1 MVDQFGGGLGNGLNA
16 DSPFPSGRVFLRKT
30 MEAMVRQKK
39 PADPEM
45 EELTLEP
52 LPSASLFGEIQETIP
67 PIKSNSYKDSE
78 LEDPVEDFDLEG
90 EEIELGM
97 EERED
102 LGAEQLLQEEIPF
115 QPQDIT
121 WEYLKGLE
129 KIALL
134 TPEQEVELAK
144 RIKEGERQ
152 IKLFEAR
159 ANRLKAQ
166 LHPAPAP
173 KGSGKRSQRSAQAGQ
188 RKGQKR
194 AKLTP
199 KEIKAK
205 TLQYKKVLAQ
215 YQQAVAETQKAKNEL
230 IQANLRLV
238 VSIAKRYANR
248 GLSFLDLI
256 QEGNLGLMQALV
268 KFDYTKGYKFS
279 TYASWWIRAAI
290 LRAFAEKSR
299 TIRIPNYLFEIKGKL
314 MKSFKSLMKKL
325 GREPTSL
332 ELSRDSG
339 IPIHDVEKILNLTE
353 EPISLDMPIGEE
365 DSTLEDL
372 IADEKSLSPS
382 DSLLE
387 KDMIYHTRKLLSGLS
402 PREEK
407 ILRLRFGIGE
417 DGECTLEEIG
427 RQFGLSRERIRQ
439 IEAKAIER
447 LRDPSRHKEIREY
460 FE

>member
-1 MVDQFGGGLGNGLNA
+1 MKNN
-16 DSPFPSGRVFLRKT
+16 KT
-30 MEAMVRQKK
+30 TNKK
-39 PADPEM
+39 G
-45 EELTLEP
+45 EELILQP
-52 LPSASLFGEIQETIP
+52 IQSSSLFAETPTSIP
-67 PIKSNSYKDSE
+67 PIEDSSY
-78 LEDPVEDFDLEG
+78 VEG
-90 EEIELGM
+90 EIE
-97 EERED
+97 ETIED
-102 LGAEQLLQEEIPF
+102 LDLQVEEEELVVEEGDEISTDQIAQEEIIF

-129 KIALL
+129 KISLL
-134 TPEQEVELAK
+134 TPEKEVELAK

-152 IKLFEAR
+152 VKILETR
-159 ANRLKAQ
+159 TSRLKTQ
-166 LHPAPAP
+166 LYSSPSP
-173 KGSGKRSQRSAQAGQ
+173 KNGKRNHLHNRQGFKL
-188 RKGQKR
+188 KGKNGKNGK
-194 AKLTP
+194 KLKPTP
-199 KEIKAK
+199 SEIREKN
-205 TLQYKKVLAQ
+205 LQYKKMLNQ
-215 YQQAVAETQKAKNEL
+215 YQQAVFDVQQAKNEL

-256 QEGNLGLMQALV
+256 QEGNLGLIQAMV
-268 KFDYTKGYKFS
+268 KFDYTKGFKFS

-314 MKSFKSLMKKL
+314 MRSFKDLVKKL
-325 GREPTSL
+325 GREPTSQ
-332 ELSRDSG
+332 ELSKDSG
-339 IPIHDVEKILNLTE
+339 IPLNDVEKILNLIE
-353 EPISLDMPIGEE
+353 EPISLDMSIGEE

-372 IADEKSLSPS
+372 IPDEKSLSPS
-382 DSLLE
+382 DCLLE
-387 KDMIYHTRKLLSGLS
+387 KDLTDQIRKLLSGLS

-439 IEAKAIER
+439 IEAKALDR
-447 LRDPSRHKEIREY
+447 LRDPKRYKEIKEY

>member
-1 MVDQFGGGLGNGLNA
+1 MEGVFYIEERGMISVKQNKL
-16 DSPFPSGRVFLRKT
+16 SG
-30 MEAMVRQKK
+30 KK
-39 PADPEM
+39 GES
-45 EELTLEP
+45 LTLQAVP
-52 LPSASLFGEIQETIP
+52 ASSLFHEKSEIP
-67 PIKSNSYKDSE
+67 PIRTITSSGDEIEEPLEEFE
-78 LEDPVEDFDLEG
+78 LETE
-90 EEIELGM
+90 EEIGT
-97 EERED
+97 EEE
-102 LGAEQLLQEEIPF
+102 EEVQVEKSVQEEVPY

-121 WEYLKGLE
+121 LEYLKSLE
-129 KIALL
+129 KISLL
-134 TPEQEVELAK
+134 TPEKEVELAK

-152 IKLFEAR
+152 VKLLETKT
-159 ANRLKAQ
+159 NRLKAKMYV
-166 LHPAPAP
+166 PAP
-173 KGSGKRSQRSAQAGQ
+173 KNGSKKPNNGHKQAHRAKGRNGK
-188 RKGQKR
+188 KP
-194 AKLTP
+194 KLTP
-199 KEIKAK
+199 AEKREQ
-205 TLQYKKVLAQ
+205 TLLYKKVLNQ
-215 YQQAVAETQKAKNEL
+215 YQQAVLDTQQAKNEL

-256 QEGNLGLMQALV
+256 QEGNLGLMQAMT

-314 MKSFKSLMKKL
+314 MKSFKDLVKKL
-325 GREPTSL
+325 GREPTSQ
-332 ELSRDSG
+332 ELSKDSG
-339 IPIHDVEKILNLTE
+339 IPLHDVDKILNLIE

-372 IADEKSLSPS
+372 IPDDKGLSPS

-387 KDMIYHTRKLLSGLS
+387 KDLINQLRKLLSGLS

-407 ILRLRFGIGE
+407 ILRLRFGIGG

-439 IEAKAIER
+439 IEAKALER
-447 LRDPSRHKEIREY
+447 LRDPNRYKEIREY

>member
-1 MVDQFGGGLGNGLNA
+1 MSVKNNKVLSKNGGGLA
-16 DSPFPSGRVFLRKT
+16 
-30 MEAMVRQKK
+30 
-39 PADPEM
+39 
-45 EELTLEP
+45 LEP
-52 LPSASLFGEIQETIP
+52 VQSSPLFREPPTSIP
-67 PIKSNSYKDSE
+67 PIQSTPYIE
-78 LEDPVEDFDLEG
+78 VEAGGATEDFDLQAEEAELASEEG
-90 EEIELGM
+90 EEISVEPVP
-97 EERED
+97 
-102 LGAEQLLQEEIPF
+102 QEETIF

-129 KIALL
+129 KISLL
-134 TPEQEVELAK
+134 TPEKEVELAK

-152 IKLFEAR
+152 VKILETKG
-159 ANRLKAQ
+159 NRLKAQ
-166 LHPAPAP
+166 IYPLPIPRN
-173 KGSGKRSQRSAQAGQ
+173 GGKRTHTNTRQGYKL
-188 RKGQKR
+188 KGKNGKKSKPNPSEMREKQ
-194 AKLTP
+194 L
-199 KEIKAK
+199 
-205 TLQYKKVLAQ
+205 LYKKMLSQ
-215 YQQAVAETQKAKNEL
+215 YQRAVLDLQQAKNEL

-256 QEGNLGLMQALV
+256 QEGNLGLIQAMV
-268 KFDYTKGYKFS
+268 KFDYTKGFKFS

-314 MKSFKSLMKKL
+314 MKSFKDLVKKL
-325 GREPTSL
+325 GREPTSQ
-332 ELSRDSG
+332 ELSKDSG
-339 IPIHDVEKILNLTE
+339 IPLHDVEKILNLIE
-353 EPISLDMPIGEE
+353 EPISLDMSIGEE

-372 IADEKSLSPS
+372 IPDEKSLSPS

-387 KDMIYHTRKLLSGLS
+387 KDLTHQIQKLLSGLS

-439 IEAKAIER
+439 IEAKALDR
-447 LRDPSRHKEIREY
+447 LRDPKRYKEIKEY

>member
-1 MVDQFGGGLGNGLNA
+1 MRQSKSTAKKREDLN
-16 DSPFPSGRVFLRKT
+16 
-30 MEAMVRQKK
+30 
-39 PADPEM
+39 
-45 EELTLEP
+45 LEP
-52 LPSASLFGEIQETIP
+52 LPSSSLFGERSTSIP
-67 PIKSNSYKDSE
+67 PIQSKSLNESE
-78 LEDPVEDFDLEG
+78 LEEAALEEFDVQAGEG
-90 EEIELGM
+90 ELET
-97 EERED
+97 EEREE
-102 LGAEQLLQEEIPF
+102 LQAEQSAQEEVVF
-115 QPQDIT
+115 HPQDIT
-121 WEYLKGLE
+121 LEYLKGLE
-129 KIALL
+129 KISLL
-134 TPEQEVELAK
+134 TPEKEVELAK

-152 IKLFEAR
+152 VKLLETKT
-159 ANRLKAQ
+159 NRLKAQ
-166 LHPAPAP
+166 LSPAPSP
-173 KGSGKRSQRSAQAGQ
+173 KNGGKRNQNTRQGYRLS
-188 RKGQKR
+188 
-194 AKLTP
+194 KLRGKNGKKSKSTP
-199 KEIKAK
+199 SELKEK
-205 TLQYKKVLAQ
+205 TLLYKRTLIR
-215 YQQAVAETQKAKNEL
+215 YQQASIDMQEAKNEL

-256 QEGNLGLMQALV
+256 QEGNLGLMQAMV

-314 MKSFKSLMKKL
+314 MKSFKDLVKKL
-325 GREPTSL
+325 GREPTSQ
-332 ELSRDSG
+332 ELSKDSG
-339 IPIHDVEKILNLTE
+339 IPLHDVEKILNLIE

-372 IADEKSLSPS
+372 IPDEKNLSPT

-387 KDMIYHTRKLLSGLS
+387 KDLVDQIRKLLGGLS

-439 IEAKAIER
+439 IEAKALER
-447 LRDPSRHKEIREY
+447 LRDPNRYKEIREY

>member
-1 MVDQFGGGLGNGLNA
+1 MKTNG
-16 DSPFPSGRVFLRKT
+16 
-30 MEAMVRQKK
+30 KK
-39 PADPEM
+39 R
-45 EELTLEP
+45 EELTVEP
-52 LPSASLFGEIQETIP
+52 LPSSSLFSEPKSSVSPIP
-67 PIKSNSYKDSE
+67 SASYNESE
-78 LEDPVEDFDLEG
+78 LEDAFDEFEVQPDEVEVET
-90 EEIELGM
+90 
-97 EERED
+97 EERE
-102 LGAEQLLQEEIPF
+102 ELQFESTSEEEVIDFPR
-115 QPQDIT
+115 DIT
-121 WEYLKGLE
+121 LEYLKGLE
-129 KIALL
+129 KISLL
-134 TPEQEVELAK
+134 TPEKEVELAK

-152 IKLFEAR
+152 VKLLGTKTT
-159 ANRLKAQ
+159 RLKAQ
-166 LHPAPAP
+166 LSQPLISKKGNKRTYNHIRQGTKP
-173 KGSGKRSQRSAQAGQ
+173 KGKNGKKS
-188 RKGQKR
+188 
-194 AKLTP
+194 
-199 KEIKAK
+199 KAPSSEMREK
-205 TLQYKKVLAQ
+205 ILLYKKMLNR
-215 YQQAVAETQKAKNEL
+215 YQQALLGTQQAKNAL

-256 QEGNLGLMQALV
+256 QEGNLGLIQAMV

-314 MKSFKSLMKKL
+314 MKSFKDLVKKL
-325 GREPTSL
+325 GREPTPQ
-332 ELSRDSG
+332 ELSKDSG
-339 IPIHDVEKILNLTE
+339 IPLHDVEKIINLIE

-372 IADEKSLSPS
+372 IPDEKSLSPN

-387 KDMIYHTRKLLSGLS
+387 RDLVNQTRKLLSGLS

-417 DGECTLEEIG
+417 DGEYTLEEIG

-439 IEAKAIER
+439 IEAKALDR
-447 LRDPSRHKEIREY
+447 LRDPNRYKEIKEY

>member
-1 MVDQFGGGLGNGLNA
+1 MFQRERGN
-16 DSPFPSGRVFLRKT
+16 P
-30 MEAMVRQKK
+30 VRQNKK
-39 PADPEM
+39 PKGT
-45 EELTLEP
+45 EELSLEP
-52 LPSASLFGEIQETIP
+52 LNASSLFNEIASPIP
-67 PIKSNSYKDSE
+67 SIQPPPFK
-78 LEDPVEDFDLEG
+78 EG
-90 EEIELGM
+90 EENLEVLELTA
-97 EERED
+97 EETEK
-102 LGAEQLLQEEIPF
+102 AEEIEEEGFF

-129 KIALL
+129 KIPLL
-134 TPEQEVELAK
+134 TPEKEVDLAK

-152 IKLFEAR
+152 VMMLEAKVT
-159 ANRLKAQ
+159 RLKAQ
-166 LHPAPAP
+166 LSPSPIPRNGTKH
-173 KGSGKRSQRSAQAGQ
+173 KLKSKNGKKSKSAFPEV
-188 RKGQKR
+188 R
-194 AKLTP
+194 
-199 KEIKAK
+199 EK
-205 TLQYKKVLAQ
+205 TLFYKKMINQ
-215 YQQAVAETQKAKNEL
+215 YQQALRETQRAKNEL

-256 QEGNLGLMQALV
+256 QEGNLGLIQAMV

-314 MKSFKSLMKKL
+314 MKSFKDLVKKM
-325 GREPTSL
+325 GREPTPQ

-339 IPIHDVEKILNLTE
+339 IPIHDVEKILNLIE

-372 IADEKSLSPS
+372 IPDEKSLSPN

-387 KDMIYHTRKLLSGLS
+387 KDLAHQVNKLLSGLS

-417 DGECTLEEIG
+417 DGESTLEEIG

-439 IEAKAIER
+439 IEAKALER
-447 LRDPSRHKEIREY
+447 LRDPGRYKEIREY

>member
-1 MVDQFGGGLGNGLNA
+1 MEGFFYIEERGMISVKQNKTNG
-16 DSPFPSGRVFLRKT
+16 
-30 MEAMVRQKK
+30 KK
-39 PADPEM
+39 GES
-45 EELTLEP
+45 LTLQAVP
-52 LPSASLFGEIQETIP
+52 ASSLFHEKSDIP
-67 PIKSNSYKDSE
+67 PIRTISSNEDEVEESLEEFE
-78 LEDPVEDFDLEG
+78 LETE
-90 EEIELGM
+90 EEIGT
-97 EERED
+97 EEE
-102 LGAEQLLQEEIPF
+102 EEVQVEKSIQEEVPY

-121 WEYLKGLE
+121 LEYLKSLE
-129 KIALL
+129 KISLL
-134 TPEQEVELAK
+134 TPEKEVELAK

-152 IKLFEAR
+152 VKLLETKT
-159 ANRLKAQ
+159 NRLKAKMY
-166 LHPAPAP
+166 APAP
-173 KGSGKRSQRSAQAGQ
+173 KNGGKKPNNGHKQAH
-188 RKGQKR
+188 RAKGKNGKKP
-194 AKLTP
+194 KLTP
-199 KEIKAK
+199 AEKREQ
-205 TLQYKKVLAQ
+205 TLLYKKVFNQ
-215 YQQAVAETQKAKNEL
+215 YQRAVLETQQAKNEL

-256 QEGNLGLMQALV
+256 QEGNLGLMQAMT

-314 MKSFKSLMKKL
+314 MKSFKDLVKKL
-325 GREPTSL
+325 GREPTSQ
-332 ELSRDSG
+332 ELSKDSG
-339 IPIHDVEKILNLTE
+339 IPLHDVDKILNLIE

-372 IADEKSLSPS
+372 IPDDKGLSPS

-387 KDMIYHTRKLLSGLS
+387 KDLINQLRKLLSGLS

-407 ILRLRFGIGE
+407 ILRLRFGIGG

-439 IEAKAIER
+439 IEAKALER
-447 LRDPSRHKEIREY
+447 LRDPNRYKEIREY

>member
-1 MVDQFGGGLGNGLNA
+1 V
-16 DSPFPSGRVFLRKT
+16 K
-30 MEAMVRQKK
+30 QKK
-39 PADPEM
+39 STESEM
-45 EELTLEP
+45 EDLTLEP
-52 LPSASLFGEIQETIP
+52 LPSSSLFGEVQNPIP
-67 PIKSNSYKDSE
+67 PIKSGAYSEGEIDEPIEDFE
-78 LEDPVEDFDLEG
+78 LEA
-90 EEIELGM
+90 EEAELGI
-97 EERED
+97 EEREE
-102 LGAEQLLQEEIPF
+102 LEPEQLLQEEIPF
-115 QPQDIT
+115 HPQDIT

-129 KIALL
+129 RISLL
-134 TPEQEVELAK
+134 TPDKEVDLAK

-152 IKLFEAR
+152 IKLLETR
-159 ANRLKAQ
+159 TSRLKAQ
-166 LHPAPAP
+166 LYPSSVP
-173 KGSGKRSQRSAQAGQ
+173 KSGLKRSRNGG
-188 RKGQKR
+188 RNGQK
-194 AKLTP
+194 KSIKKSKP
-199 KEIKAK
+199 GSSEIKER
-205 TLQYKKVLAQ
+205 TLLYKKALTQ
-215 YQQAVAETQKAKNEL
+215 YQQATLETQKAKNEL

-325 GREPTSL
+325 GREPTSQ
-332 ELSRDSG
+332 ELSKDSG
-339 IPIHDVEKILNLTE
+339 IPLHDVEKILNLTE

-387 KDMIYHTRKLLSGLS
+387 KDLIYHTRKLLSGLS

-447 LRDPSRHKEIREY
+447 LRDPNRHKEIREY

>member
-1 MVDQFGGGLGNGLNA
+1 LFQKERGNPVKQN
-16 DSPFPSGRVFLRKT
+16 
-30 MEAMVRQKK
+30 KK
-39 PADPEM
+39 PKEM
-45 EELTLEP
+45 EELSLEP
-52 LPSASLFGEIQETIP
+52 LNPSALFNEITVPIP
-67 PIKSNSYKDSE
+67 PIQPPPFK
-78 LEDPVEDFDLEG
+78 EG
-90 EEIELGM
+90 EENLEGLELSA
-97 EERED
+97 EESEK
-102 LGAEQLLQEEIPF
+102 AEETEEEAFF

-129 KIALL
+129 KIPLL
-134 TPEQEVELAK
+134 TPEKEVDLAK

-152 IKLFEAR
+152 VKVLEIKTTR
-159 ANRLKAQ
+159 MKAQ
-166 LHPAPAP
+166 LSPSQIPRNGAKHKP
-173 KGSGKRSQRSAQAGQ
+173 KGGNGNKSKSAVLEA
-188 RKGQKR
+188 R
-194 AKLTP
+194 
-199 KEIKAK
+199 EK
-205 TLQYKKVLAQ
+205 TLLYKKMTGQ
-215 YQQAVAETQKAKNEL
+215 YQQALRDTQKAKNEL

-256 QEGNLGLMQALV
+256 QEGNLGLIQAMV

-314 MKSFKSLMKKL
+314 MKSFKDLVKKL
-325 GREPTSL
+325 GREPTSQ
-332 ELSRDSG
+332 ELSKDSG
-339 IPIHDVEKILNLTE
+339 IPLHDVEKILNLIE

-372 IADEKSLSPS
+372 IPDDKSLSPN

-387 KDMIYHTRKLLSGLS
+387 KDLAHQVNKLLAGLS

-417 DGECTLEEIG
+417 DGESTLEEIG

-439 IEAKAIER
+439 IEAKALER
-447 LRDPSRHKEIREY
+447 LRDPSRYKEIREY

>member
-1 MVDQFGGGLGNGLNA
+1 
-16 DSPFPSGRVFLRKT
+16 
-30 MEAMVRQKK
+30 ME
-39 PADPEM
+39 D
-45 EELTLEP
+45 LTLEP
-52 LPSASLFGEIQETIP
+52 LNSSSFFNEPPDSAATVQAP
-67 PIKSNSYKDSE
+67 PYNEEEAEEPLEVLE
-78 LEDPVEDFDLEG
+78 LEA
-90 EEIELGM
+90 EENEKIESESAW
-97 EERED
+97 EEEA
-102 LGAEQLLQEEIPF
+102 LF
-115 QPQDIT
+115 HPQDIT

-129 KIALL
+129 KISLL
-134 TPEQEVELAK
+134 TPEKEVELAK
-144 RIKEGERQ
+144 RIKEGER
-152 IKLFEAR
+152 LVRNFEMK

-166 LHPAPAP
+166 LYPPP
-173 KGSGKRSQRSAQAGQ
+173 KNGGKRLTTSG
-188 RKGQKR
+188 RKGKNGKKT
-194 AKLTP
+194 KLTQSEA
-199 KEIKAK
+199 KEK
-205 TLQYKKVLAQ
+205 TLLYKKALNQ
-215 YQQAVAETQKAKNEL
+215 YQKSILETQQAKNEL

-238 VSIAKRYANR
+238 VSIAKRYTNR

-314 MKSFKSLMKKL
+314 MKSFKAQMKKL
-325 GREPTSL
+325 GREPTSQ
-332 ELSRDSG
+332 ELSKDSG
-339 IPIHDVEKILNLTE
+339 IPLHDVEKILNLTE

-387 KDMIYHTRKLLSGLS
+387 KDLVRHTRKMLAGLS

-447 LRDPSRHKEIREY
+447 LQDPSRHKEIREY
-460 FE
+460 LG

>member
-1 MVDQFGGGLGNGLNA
+1 MSVKNNKAPNKNGGGLA
-16 DSPFPSGRVFLRKT
+16 
-30 MEAMVRQKK
+30 
-39 PADPEM
+39 
-45 EELTLEP
+45 LEP
-52 LPSASLFGEIQETIP
+52 VRSSPLFGEPPTPIP
-67 PIKSNSYKDSE
+67 PIQSTPYIE
-78 LEDPVEDFDLEG
+78 VEVEGTTEDFELQAEEAELASEEG
-90 EEIELGM
+90 EEISAEPVPH
-97 EERED
+97 EET
-102 LGAEQLLQEEIPF
+102 IF

-129 KIALL
+129 KISLL
-134 TPEQEVELAK
+134 TPEKEVELAK

-152 IKLFEAR
+152 VKIFETK

-166 LHPAPAP
+166 LYPLPIP
-173 KGSGKRSQRSAQAGQ
+173 RNGGKRSPTNTRQGYKLKGKNGKNGKKSKPNPSEMREKHLLYRKMLNQYQRSA
-188 RKGQKR
+188 
-194 AKLTP
+194 LD
-199 KEIKAK
+199 
-205 TLQYKKVLAQ
+205 LQQ
-215 YQQAVAETQKAKNEL
+215 AKNEL

-256 QEGNLGLMQALV
+256 QEGNLGLIQAMV
-268 KFDYTKGYKFS
+268 KFDYTKGFKFS

-314 MKSFKSLMKKL
+314 MKSFKDLVKKL
-325 GREPTSL
+325 GREPSSQ
-332 ELSRDSG
+332 ELSKDSG
-339 IPIHDVEKILNLTE
+339 IPLHDVEKILNLIE
-353 EPISLDMPIGEE
+353 EPISLDMSIGEE

-372 IADEKSLSPS
+372 IPDDKSLSPS

-387 KDMIYHTRKLLSGLS
+387 KDLTHQIQKLLSGLS

-439 IEAKAIER
+439 IEAKALDR
-447 LRDPSRHKEIREY
+447 LRDPKRYKEIKEY

>member
-1 MVDQFGGGLGNGLNA
+1 MKNN
-16 DSPFPSGRVFLRKT
+16 KIT
-30 MEAMVRQKK
+30 NKK
-39 PADPEM
+39 GED
-45 EELTLEP
+45 LTLQP
-52 LPSASLFGEIQETIP
+52 VQSSSLFAETPTSIP
-67 PIKSNSYKDSE
+67 PIQSAPYIEGE
-78 LEDPVEDFDLEG
+78 LEETVEDFDLQAEEAELVAEEG
-90 EEIELGM
+90 EEISVEPVS
-97 EERED
+97 
-102 LGAEQLLQEEIPF
+102 QEEIIF

-129 KIALL
+129 KISLL
-134 TPEQEVELAK
+134 TPEKEVKLAK

-152 IKLFEAR
+152 VKILVTKT
-159 ANRLKAQ
+159 NRLKTQ
-166 LHPAPAP
+166 LYPPSSP
-173 KGSGKRSQRSAQAGQ
+173 KNGGKRTHTNTRQGYKL
-188 RKGQKR
+188 KGKNG
-194 AKLTP
+194 KNGKKSKPTP
-199 KEIKAK
+199 SEMREKH
-205 TLQYKKVLAQ
+205 LLYKKMLNQ
-215 YQQAVAETQKAKNEL
+215 YQQVLFDLQQAKNEL
-230 IQANLRLV
+230 TQANLRLV

-256 QEGNLGLMQALV
+256 QEGNLGLIQAMV
-268 KFDYTKGYKFS
+268 KFDYTKGFKFS

-314 MKSFKSLMKKL
+314 MKSFKDLVKKL
-325 GREPTSL
+325 GREPTSQ
-332 ELSRDSG
+332 ELSKDSG
-339 IPIHDVEKILNLTE
+339 IPLHDVEKILNLIE
-353 EPISLDMPIGEE
+353 EPISMDMTIGEE

-372 IADEKSLSPS
+372 IPDDKSLSPS

-387 KDMIYHTRKLLSGLS
+387 KDLTHQIQKLLSSLS

-439 IEAKAIER
+439 IEAKALDR
-447 LRDPSRHKEIREY
+447 LRDPKRYKEIKEY

>member
-1 MVDQFGGGLGNGLNA
+1 MEG
-16 DSPFPSGRVFLRKT
+16 VFCSIKERGTISVKQNKAG
-30 MEAMVRQKK
+30 EKK
-39 PADPEM
+39 RED
-45 EELTLEP
+45 LTLEP
-52 LPSASLFGEIQETIP
+52 LSSSSLFTETQNSIP
-67 PIKSNSYKDSE
+67 PILSTSFSEDELEEALDEFEFKTDESE
-78 LEDPVEDFDLEG
+78 LEVEES
-90 EEIELGM
+90 EELKT
-97 EERED
+97 
-102 LGAEQLLQEEIPF
+102 EQSPQEEIPF

-129 KIALL
+129 RISLL
-134 TPEQEVELAK
+134 TPEKEVELAK

-152 IKLFEAR
+152 VKILQTK

-166 LHPAPAP
+166 LIPSNASKNGRRRSNNGDRQGHKA
-173 KGSGKRSQRSAQAGQ
+173 KGKNGKNGKRVKRS
-188 RKGQKR
+188 
-194 AKLTP
+194 P
-199 KEIKAK
+199 SEIKEK
-205 TLQYKKVLAQ
+205 TLLYKKMLIR
-215 YQQAVAETQKAKNEL
+215 YQQALIDIQQAKNEL
-230 IQANLRLV
+230 IEANLRLV

-256 QEGNLGLMQALV
+256 QEGNLGLIQAMV

-314 MKSFKSLMKKL
+314 MKSFKDLVKKL
-325 GREPTSL
+325 GREPTSQ
-332 ELSRDSG
+332 ELSKDSG
-339 IPIHDVEKILNLTE
+339 ISLHDVDKILNLIE

-372 IADEKSLSPS
+372 IPDEKSLSPS
-382 DSLLE
+382 ENLLE
-387 KDMIYHTRKLLSGLS
+387 KDLSHQIGKLLSGLS

-427 RQFGLSRERIRQ
+427 RQFGLSRDRIRQ
-439 IEAKAIER
+439 IEAKALER
-447 LRDPSRHKEIREY
+447 LRDPNRYKEIREY

>member
-1 MVDQFGGGLGNGLNA
+1 MKNN
-16 DSPFPSGRVFLRKT
+16 KT
-30 MEAMVRQKK
+30 TNKK
-39 PADPEM
+39 GEDLILAPVQ
-45 EELTLEP
+45 
-52 LPSASLFGEIQETIP
+52 SSSLFAETQNPIP
-67 PIKSNSYKDSE
+67 PIQSAPYTE
-78 LEDPVEDFDLEG
+78 GGLEETIEEFDLQAEETELVTEEE
-90 EEIELGM
+90 EEIAV
-97 EERED
+97 D
-102 LGAEQLLQEEIPF
+102 QAPQEEIIF

-129 KIALL
+129 KISLL
-134 TPEQEVELAK
+134 TPEKEVELAK

-152 IKLFEAR
+152 VKILETKTS
-159 ANRLKAQ
+159 RLKAQ
-166 LHPAPAP
+166 IYSTPIP
-173 KGSGKRSQRSAQAGQ
+173 KNGGKKTSYRQEFKL
-188 RKGQKR
+188 KGKNGKNGKKQK
-194 AKLTP
+194 P
-199 KEIKAK
+199 ISSEIREKNI
-205 TLQYKKVLAQ
+205 LYKKMLIQ
-215 YQQAVAETQKAKNEL
+215 YQEARFDVQKAKNEL

-256 QEGNLGLMQALV
+256 QEGNLGLIQAMV
-268 KFDYTKGYKFS
+268 KFDYTKGFKFS

-314 MKSFKSLMKKL
+314 MKSFKDLVKKL
-325 GREPTSL
+325 GREPTSQ
-332 ELSRDSG
+332 ELSKDSG
-339 IPIHDVEKILNLTE
+339 IPIHDVEKILNLIE
-353 EPISLDMPIGEE
+353 EPISLDMSIGEE

-372 IADEKSLSPS
+372 IPDEKSLSPS
-382 DSLLE
+382 ECLLE
-387 KDMIYHTRKLLSGLS
+387 KDLTHQIRKLLSGLS

-439 IEAKAIER
+439 IEAKALDR
-447 LRDPSRHKEIREY
+447 LRDPKRYKEIKEY

>member
-1 MVDQFGGGLGNGLNA
+1 M
-16 DSPFPSGRVFLRKT
+16 
-30 MEAMVRQKK
+30 RQKK
-39 PADPEM
+39 PADPET

-52 LPSASLFGEIQETIP
+52 LPSTSLFGEVQDAIP
-67 PIKSNSYKDSE
+67 PIKSNMYKDSE
-78 LEDPVEDFDLEG
+78 LEDPVEDFDIEG
-90 EEIELGM
+90 DEIDLGM

-102 LGAEQLLQEEIPF
+102 LGAEQLLQEEMPF

-152 IKLFEAR
+152 IKLLEAR

-166 LHPAPAP
+166 LHPAPNSKD
-173 KGSGKRSQRSAQAGQ
+173 KGPR
-188 RKGQKR
+188 RKGQSGQKKSVKR
-194 AKLTP
+194 PKLTAA
-199 KEIKAK
+199 EVKAK
-205 TLQYKKVLAQ
+205 TQQYKKVLAQ

-325 GREPTSL
+325 GREPTSQ
-332 ELSRDSG
+332 ELSKDSG
-339 IPIHDVEKILNLTE
+339 IPLHDVEKILNLTE

>member
-1 MVDQFGGGLGNGLNA
+1 MKNNKATAKRGESLV
-16 DSPFPSGRVFLRKT
+16 
-30 MEAMVRQKK
+30 
-39 PADPEM
+39 
-45 EELTLEP
+45 LEP
-52 LPSASLFGEIQETIP
+52 LQSSSLFGEIPTSVP
-67 PIKSNSYKDSE
+67 PIQAVAYDE
-78 LEDPVEDFDLEG
+78 GALEETLEEFEFEG
-90 EEIELGM
+90 EEAAAVA
-97 EERED
+97 EEKEEVQ
-102 LGAEQLLQEEIPF
+102 AEQALQEEIIF
-115 QPQDIT
+115 HPQDIT

-129 KIALL
+129 KISLL
-134 TPEQEVELAK
+134 TPEKEVELAK

-152 IKLFEAR
+152 VKILETKT
-159 ANRLKAQ
+159 NRLKAQ
-166 LHPAPAP
+166 LGANTRPGSKL
-173 KGSGKRSQRSAQAGQ
+173 KGKNGKKSKVTSSEM
-188 RKGQKR
+188 
-194 AKLTP
+194 
-199 KEIKAK
+199 KEKALLYKK
-205 TLQYKKVLAQ
+205 TLNR
-215 YQQAVAETQKAKNEL
+215 YQQALIEIQQARNEL

-256 QEGNLGLMQALV
+256 QEGNLGLIQAMV

-314 MKSFKSLMKKL
+314 MKSFKDQVKKL
-325 GREPTSL
+325 GREPTSQ

-339 IPIHDVEKILNLTE
+339 IPLHDVEKILNLIE
-353 EPISLDMPIGEE
+353 EPVSLDMPIGEE

-372 IADEKSLSPS
+372 IPDEKSLSPG

-387 KDMIYHTRKLLSGLS
+387 KDLVDQIRKLLAGLS

-439 IEAKAIER
+439 IEAKALER
-447 LRDPSRHKEIREY
+447 LRDPNRYREIKEY

>member
-1 MVDQFGGGLGNGLNA
+1 LL
-16 DSPFPSGRVFLRKT
+16 
-30 MEAMVRQKK
+30 QKERGK
-39 PADPEM
+39 ILVKNSKATNKKG
-45 EELTLEP
+45 EELTLQP
-52 LPSASLFGEIQETIP
+52 VQSSSLFAETQTSIP
-67 PIKSNSYKDSE
+67 PIKAASYVEGE
-78 LEDPVEDFDLEG
+78 LEET
-90 EEIELGM
+90 M
-97 EERED
+97 EELELQTEEAELVVEEED
-102 LGAEQLLQEEIPF
+102 EISTDQIAQEEIIF

-129 KIALL
+129 KISLL
-134 TPEQEVELAK
+134 TPEKEVELAK

-152 IKLFEAR
+152 VKILETKTS
-159 ANRLKAQ
+159 RLKTQ
-166 LHPAPAP
+166 LYSPSSP
-173 KGSGKRSQRSAQAGQ
+173 KNGKRNHHLNRQGYKL
-188 RKGQKR
+188 KGKNG
-194 AKLTP
+194 KNGKKPKTTP
-199 KEIKAK
+199 SEMREKNV
-205 TLQYKKVLAQ
+205 QYKKMLNH
-215 YQQAVAETQKAKNEL
+215 YQQAVFDVQQAKNEL

-256 QEGNLGLMQALV
+256 QEGNLGLIQAMV
-268 KFDYTKGYKFS
+268 KFDYTKGFKFS

-314 MKSFKSLMKKL
+314 MKSFKDLVKKL
-325 GREPTSL
+325 GREPTSQ
-332 ELSRDSG
+332 ELSKDSG
-339 IPIHDVEKILNLTE
+339 IPLNDVEKILNLIE
-353 EPISLDMPIGEE
+353 EPISLDMSIGEE

-372 IADEKSLSPS
+372 IPDDKSLSPS
-382 DSLLE
+382 DCLLE
-387 KDMIYHTRKLLSGLS
+387 KDLTDQIRKLLSGLS

-439 IEAKAIER
+439 IEAKALER
-447 LRDPSRHKEIREY
+447 LRDPKRYKEIKEY

>member
-1 MVDQFGGGLGNGLNA
+1 MKQSKTNG
-16 DSPFPSGRVFLRKT
+16 
-30 MEAMVRQKK
+30 KK
-39 PADPEM
+39 RED
-45 EELTLEP
+45 LTLET
-52 LPSASLFGEIQETIP
+52 LPSSSLFGETQSSVSPVQAT
-67 PIKSNSYKDSE
+67 SYPESGLVEVLDEFE
-78 LEDPVEDFDLEG
+78 LETDELVVET
-90 EEIELGM
+90 EEKDELQIE
-97 EERED
+97 
-102 LGAEQLLQEEIPF
+102 APSQEEIF
-115 QPQDIT
+115 DYHRDIT
-121 WEYLKGLE
+121 LEYLKGLE
-129 KIALL
+129 KISLL
-134 TPEQEVELAK
+134 TPEKEVELAK

-152 IKLFEAR
+152 VKILETKT
-159 ANRLKAQ
+159 NRLKAKLSQ
-166 LHPAPAP
+166 SVISKSGNRRTYQTIRQGSKS
-173 KGSGKRSQRSAQAGQ
+173 KGKNGRNGSNGKNGRNG
-188 RKGQKR
+188 RKSKITS
-194 AKLTP
+194 LEM
-199 KEIKAK
+199 KEK
-205 TLQYKKVLAQ
+205 TLLYKKILNR
-215 YQQAVAETQKAKNEL
+215 YQETLLNTRQAKNEL

-256 QEGNLGLMQALV
+256 QEGNLGLMQAMV

-299 TIRIPNYLFEIKGKL
+299 TIRIPNYLFEIKGKM
-314 MKSFKSLMKKL
+314 MKSFKDLVKKL
-325 GREPTSL
+325 GREPTPQ
-332 ELSRDSG
+332 ELSKDSG
-339 IPIHDVEKILNLTE
+339 ISINDVEKIINLIE

-372 IADEKSLSPS
+372 IPDEKSLSPN

-387 KDMIYHTRKLLSGLS
+387 RDLIQQTRKLLSNLS

-439 IEAKAIER
+439 IEAKALER
-447 LRDPSRHKEIREY
+447 LRDPNRYKEIKEY

>member
-1 MVDQFGGGLGNGLNA
+1 MKNNKA
-16 DSPFPSGRVFLRKT
+16 SS
-30 MEAMVRQKK
+30 KK
-39 PADPEM
+39 GED
-45 EELTLEP
+45 LTLETVQ
-52 LPSASLFGEIQETIP
+52 SSTLFAEPPAPIP
-67 PIKSNSYKDSE
+67 PIQSTSYADGE
-78 LEDPVEDFDLEG
+78 LEETMEDFDLQPEEAELVEEG
-90 EEIELGM
+90 EEITPEPVP
-97 EERED
+97 
-102 LGAEQLLQEEIPF
+102 QEEIVF

-129 KIALL
+129 KISLL
-134 TPEQEVELAK
+134 TPEKEVELAK

-152 IKLFEAR
+152 VRILESKV
-159 ANRLKAQ
+159 NRLKAQ
-166 LHPAPAP
+166 LYSPSAP
-173 KGSGKRSQRSAQAGQ
+173 KNGGKRIHARQNYRS
-188 RKGQKR
+188 KGKNGKNGKGLKSTASETR
-194 AKLTP
+194 VKNL
-199 KEIKAK
+199 IYKA
-205 TLQYKKVLAQ
+205 TLNQ
-215 YQQAVAETQKAKNEL
+215 YQRALLDLQRAKNEL

-256 QEGNLGLMQALV
+256 QEGNLGLIQAMV
-268 KFDYTKGYKFS
+268 KFDYTKGFKFS

-314 MKSFKSLMKKL
+314 MKSFKDLVKKL
-325 GREPTSL
+325 GREPTSQ
-332 ELSRDSG
+332 ELSKESG
-339 IPIHDVEKILNLTE
+339 IPLHDVEKILNLIE
-353 EPISLDMPIGEE
+353 EPISLDMSIGEE

-372 IADEKSLSPS
+372 IPDEKGLSPS

-387 KDMIYHTRKLLSGLS
+387 KDLTHQIQKLLSGLS

-439 IEAKAIER
+439 IEAKALDR
-447 LRDPSRHKEIREY
+447 LRDPKRYKEIKEY

>member
-1 MVDQFGGGLGNGLNA
+1 MTSVKRAKAAEKEMEDLNI
-16 DSPFPSGRVFLRKT
+16 
-30 MEAMVRQKK
+30 EALPPTAFFEEVPNPMPPIQ
-39 PADPEM
+39 PAPYGEDEIEEPPM
-45 EELTLEP
+45 EEL
-52 LPSASLFGEIQETIP
+52 
-67 PIKSNSYKDSE
+67 E
-78 LEDPVEDFDLEG
+78 LEVAEEG
-90 EEIELGM
+90 LT

-102 LGAEQLLQEEIPF
+102 LEVDQRLLEKETLF
-115 QPQDIT
+115 HPQDIT

-129 KIALL
+129 KISLL
-134 TPEQEVELAK
+134 TPEKEVELAK

-152 IKLFEAR
+152 VKLFEIR
-159 ANRLKAQ
+159 TSRLRTQIYPSLGLKNGKKKPQNGTRQSLKLKGKNGKNGKKSKQASAELKEKTLLYKKSLGQYQ
-166 LHPAPAP
+166 LAIQET
-173 KGSGKRSQRSAQAGQ
+173 QRS
-188 RKGQKR
+188 
-194 AKLTP
+194 
-199 KEIKAK
+199 
-205 TLQYKKVLAQ
+205 
-215 YQQAVAETQKAKNEL
+215 KNEL

-325 GREPTSL
+325 GREPTSQ
-332 ELSRDSG
+332 ELSKDSG
-339 IPIHDVEKILNLTE
+339 IPLHDVEKILNLTE
-353 EPISLDMPIGEE
+353 EPISLDTPIGEE
-365 DSTLEDL
+365 DSTLKDL
-372 IADEKSLSPS
+372 IADEKSLSPN
-382 DSLLE
+382 DCLLE
-387 KDMIYHTRKLLSGLS
+387 KDLTLHIRKLLGGLS

-407 ILRLRFGIGE
+407 ILKLRFGIGE

-439 IEAKAIER
+439 IEAKALER
-447 LRDPSRHKEIREY
+447 LRDPNRHREIREY